1 MLQLRWMY
9 QYPGLSPDL
18 DLVVSQPVPTH
29 IRSPF
34 SQRLHQNPAFGGRG
48 LRGTRPFFS
57 SASKAM
63 LHLRLVLPGSAGPDQ
78 VPEDSSTVIC
88 FPSGSF
94 GRRTINQDPVHR
106 VLPQG
111 DEQLSGHCHDRCLF
125 ATAAVALDTLAEPDA
140 ECRAGLVSQPEP
152 GQLDQ
157 CRSQARV
164 SSLGYPFCSWATDPL
179 CQGVGASP
187 A

>member
-1 MLQLRWMY
+1 MRRSGGTEGRGDGAAGELTWASSCKGSRFQQFMLQLRWMY
-9 QYPGLSPDL
+9 QSPGLSPDL

-48 LRGTRPFFS
+48 LRRTRPFFS

-94 GRRTINQDPVHR
+94 GRRTIDQDPVHR

-111 DEQLSGHCHDRCLF
+111 DEQLSRHCYDR
-125 ATAAVALDTLAEPDA
+125 
-140 ECRAGLVSQPEP
+140 
-152 GQLDQ
+152 
-157 CRSQARV
+157 
-164 SSLGYPFCSWATDPL
+164 
-179 CQGVGASP
+179 
-187 A
+187 

>member
-1 MLQLRWMY
+1 
-9 QYPGLSPDL
+9 
-18 DLVVSQPVPTH
+18 
-29 IRSPF
+29 RSPF

-48 LRGTRPFFS
+48 PRGTRPFFS

-88 FPSGSF
+88 FPSGSL
-94 GRRTINQDPVHR
+94 GRHTIDQDPVHR

-125 ATAAVALDTLAEPDA
+125 ATAAVALDTLAEPNA
-140 ECRAGLVSQPEP
+140 EGRAGW
-152 GQLDQ
+152 
-157 CRSQARV
+157 CRSQSQANWIIVVRRRGFPA
-164 SSLGYPFCSWATDPL
+164 LDTPCSWATDPL